1 MAGCRLLRWRAHR
14 GTLGD
19 CRPVGD
25 RHLRKFFFDVP
36 EVAHDLIIAGLTSV
50 SISGLMTFL
59 FFFELSDGLSCL
71 HMLRTS
77 FLTKCG
83 CHRVDLG
90 YACSSSLFLKRSLLS
105 QGAVFKAI
113 YRIWNCLDS
122 ISDVKLICKVSI
134 RFTLGPFMLI
144 FHGL

>member
-1 MAGCRLLRWRAHR
+1 MVACRLLRWRAYH

-19 CRPVGD
+19 GGPIGD

-50 SISGLMTFL
+50 YISGLMTFL
-59 FFFELSDGLSCL
+59 FFFELSDGLSCWY
-71 HMLRTS
+71 MLRAS

-90 YACSSSLFLKRSLLS
+90 YACSCSWFLKRSLLS

-113 YRIWNCLDS
+113 YRIWNCLDRS
-122 ISDVKLICKVSI
+122 SNVKLISKVSI
-134 RFTLGPFMLI
+134 RFTLSPFMLI